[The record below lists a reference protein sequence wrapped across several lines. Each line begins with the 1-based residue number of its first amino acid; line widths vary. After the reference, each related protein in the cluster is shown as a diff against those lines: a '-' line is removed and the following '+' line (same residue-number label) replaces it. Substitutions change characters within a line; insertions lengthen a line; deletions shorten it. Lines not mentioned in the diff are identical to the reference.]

1 MRTEVCNAVD
11 FLSNM
16 VRNQGRLTAAQ
27 LERFRQTL
35 LVLLCTHYQDHWFPD
50 RPFKGSGYRCIRIN
64 NKMDPIVSL
73 AGKKCGFTEQDL
85 FRILPAELTLWVD
98 PDEVSYR
105 IGEEGSIAVLYESSD
120 SEASSS
126 SGESSSSGS
135 PSPCPQDF
143 NRHSMSSPMT
153 SPMSSSQATSPS
165 RDYYSYYDVRMTS
178 SPSGPVDNFHQ
189 QQYVPFVAS

>member
-1 MRTEVCNAVD
+1 MCNAVD
-11 FLSNM
+11 FISSIL
-16 VRNQGRLTAAQ
+16 RNQGKLTAAM

-64 NKMDPIVSL
+64 HKMDPL
-73 AGKKCGFTEQDL
+73 LLRAGKQCGFTEADL

-105 IGEEGSIAVLYESSD
+105 IGEEGSIAVLYETSD

-126 SGESSSSGS
+126 SGDSSSSGS
-135 PSPCPQDF
+135 PSPCPQDY
-143 NRHSMSSPMT
+143 RPSMT
-153 SPMSSSQATSPS
+153 SPSSPS
-165 RDYYSYYDVRMTS
+165 NYYSYYDVMH
-178 SPSGPVDNFHQ
+178 SGPVDNYQ
-189 QQYVPFVAS
+189 QFVPFVAS

>member
-11 FLSNM
+11 FISKML
-16 VRNQGRLTAAQ
+16 RNQGRLTAAQ
-27 LERFRQTL
+27 LESFRQTL

-64 NKMDPIVSL
+64 NKMDPLLVR
-73 AGKKCGFTEQDL
+73 AGKQCGFTEADL

-120 SEASSS
+120 SDASSS
-126 SGESSSSGS
+126 GDSSSSGS
-135 PSPCPQDF
+135 PSPCPQDY
-143 NRHSMSSPMT
+143 RQSMT
-153 SPMSSSQATSPS
+153 SPSTPS
-165 RDYYSYYDVRMTS
+165 RDYYSYYDVMS
-178 SPSGPVDNFHQ
+178 AAPSGPVDHYHHQ
-189 QQYVPFVAS
+189 QQFVPFVAS

>member
-1 MRTEVCNAVD
+1 MRTEVCSAVD
-11 FLSNM
+11 FLGSM
-16 VRNQGRLTAAQ
+16 LRNQGRLTAAQ

-64 NKMDPIVSL
+64 HKMDPL
-73 AGKKCGFTEQDL
+73 LLRAAKMCGFTEADL

-98 PDEVSYR
+98 PDEVAYR

-126 SGESSSSGS
+126 SGDSSSSGS
-135 PSPCPQDF
+135 PSPCPQDY
-143 NRHSMSSPMT
+143 RQSMT
-153 SPMSSSQATSPS
+153 SPMMSSPTG
-165 RDYYSYYDVRMTS
+165 DYYSYYDVMAATTA
-178 SPSGPVDNFHQ
+178 GPVDHYQ

>member
-1 MRTEVCNAVD
+1 MWISPY
-11 FLSNM
+11 FISSIL
-16 VRNQGRLTAAQ
+16 RNQGRLTAAQ

-64 NKMDPIVSL
+64 HKMDPLLSK
-73 AGKKCGFTEQDL
+73 AGKQCGFTEGDL

-105 IGEEGSIAVLYESSD
+105 IGEEGSIAVLYESD
-120 SEASSS
+120 SEASSN
-126 SGESSSSGS
+126 SGDSSSSGS

-143 NRHSMSSPMT
+143 RQSMTP
-153 SPMSSSQATSPS
+153 PMSPPNG
-165 RDYYSYYDVRMTS
+165 DYYYYDVLAQS
-178 SPSGPVDNFHQ
+178 AGQHVDHHHHYQ